1 MNLGIKGKVALV
13 AGASAGV
20 GLAIA
25 KELAAEGAHVML
37 ASRREQPLKDAVR
50 LITDAG
56 GSAAYVQADMRL
68 LEDVDRAVGECA
80 RVFGE
85 SPAIAVANVLP
96 EPAHSFRSATDAQ
109 FRQINED
116 LVMSLVF
123 LTRAVTP
130 AMIERGWG
138 RIVNLG
144 SVCMKEP
151 HRWYNMVL
159 SNTARAAQV
168 GLGRTISNEFSQ
180 YGITYNSIATGLID
194 TGRLESAS
202 ERAAQAQPEMNEPP
216 PRITAGRRGAPEEV
230 AAMVAFLCSTRASY
244 VTGQVIAVDGGW
256 TRGLL

>member
-1 MNLGIKGKVALV
+1 MNFGIDGKVALV
-13 AGASAGV
+13 AGASAGL
-20 GLAIA
+20 GLAVA
-25 KELAAEGAHVML
+25 RELAAEGAHVML
-37 ASRREQPLKDAVR
+37 AARREQPLKDAVK
-50 LITDAG
+50 LITNAG

-194 TGRLESAS
+194 TGAMESVRD
-202 ERAAQAQPEMNEPP
+202 RAEKTQPEMNEPQ
-216 PRITAGRRGAPEEV
+216 PRITAGRRGSPDEL
-230 AAMVAFLCSTRASY
+230 AAVVAFLCSTRASY